1 MSKKKRPHHSSKC
14 RTRAFIIGKMVESAA
29 RLSLGR
35 AAPMVALEPNIS
47 KRGSAVAYN
56 LAIPMRGMTELVALF
71 VTDVVD
77 FSAFLIR
84 FFQR

>member
-1 MSKKKRPHHSSKC
+1 
-14 RTRAFIIGKMVESAA
+14 
-29 RLSLGR
+29 
-35 AAPMVALEPNIS
+35 MVALEPNIRE
-47 KRGSAVAYN
+47 RGSAVAYK